1 MTQKIYFN
9 LETIDYDKICQ
20 LHEKIFL
27 EKEKGK
33 ATNKRKKV
41 EKKDMKLLE
50 KKYSFFIHNLISRQ
64 LSSDENKDIA
74 YLRAEWLRDI
84 FGRDYT
90 IMINI
95 LKMDGIIKLEK
106 EYIEGEQC
114 NGYKIENLK
123 EKVRFSYKP
132 YYYPYKP
139 FIDRLEKNI
148 EEWQKNAIKSIE
160 KSLTPKVY
168 EKYIKSL
175 NKLKFNQKKAQEYID
190 IHFKEDSYS
199 KAYHLMIK
207 DWYKEKNFQIK
218 ESKKK
223 DNKDK
228 RIYHILTSTPREL
241 KYFLNIKYIVDIH
254 NSHPILFNSI
264 IYDKYNIH
272 KNKRY
277 DISNKIIE
285 INKIINKYNYNIY
298 NNSIYKSGC
307 HVNNS
312 LNNKEMNF
320 ILPPDVLKYIYLTST
335 GQFWDKILEDDY
347 GKVGNYDL
355 TRQDIKQLM
364 FAYVFYSKE
373 YPNKRKFAR
382 LFEKQFPN
390 VFRLVESF
398 KDGIKKEKDR
408 TVLSAKLRTLESRL
422 FRKAL
427 KILFKR
433 GYEVVSLH
441 DAIVVLDT
449 KANEKCT
456 QEEVKSVLES
466 VFRNEGLV
474 CDCSVDIY
482 GEKVMEDFLAS
493 ERELRQK
500 GEEYILSIR
509 DKEEF
514 KELIKDYDEGKS
526 EIIWTKDKKGVM
538 LHPKDIKSLMYK
550 ECS

>member
-1 MTQKIYFN
+1 
-9 LETIDYDKICQ
+9 
-20 LHEKIFL
+20 
-27 EKEKGK
+27 
-33 ATNKRKKV
+33 
-41 EKKDMKLLE
+41 
-50 KKYSFFIHNLISRQ
+50 KKYN
-64 LSSDENKDIA
+64 N
-74 YLRAEWLRDI
+74 
-84 FGRDYT
+84 
-90 IMINI
+90 
-95 LKMDGIIKLEK
+95 
-106 EYIEGEQC
+106 
-114 NGYKIENLK
+114 
-123 EKVRFSYKP
+123 
-132 YYYPYKP
+132 
-139 FIDRLEKNI
+139 
-148 EEWQKNAIKSIE
+148 
-160 KSLTPKVY
+160 
-168 EKYIKSL
+168 
-175 NKLKFNQKKAQEYID
+175 
-190 IHFKEDSYS
+190 
-199 KAYHLMIK
+199 
-207 DWYKEKNFQIK
+207 
-218 ESKKK
+218 
-223 DNKDK
+223 
-228 RIYHILTSTPREL
+228 
-241 KYFLNIKYIVDIH
+241 
-254 NSHPILFNSI
+254 
-264 IYDKYNIH
+264 
-272 KNKRY
+272 
-277 DISNKIIE
+277 
-285 INKIINKYNYNIY
+285 NIY

-307 HVNNS
+307 YIDNS

-335 GQFWDKILEDDY
+335 GQFWDKILEEDY

-364 FAYVFYSKE
+364 FAFVFYSKD

-408 TVLSAKLRTLESRL
+408 TVLSAKLRTLESKL

-466 VFRNEGLV
+466 VFRNEGLI
-474 CDCSVDIY
+474 CDCSVDEY
-482 GEKVMEDFLAS
+482 SEKVMEDFLAS

-550 ECS
+550 ECN

>member
-1 MTQKIYFN
+1 MIQKIYFN

-33 ATNKRKKV
+33 TTNKRKKV

-90 IMINI
+90 IMIDI
-95 LKMDGIIKLEK
+95 LKMEGIIKLEK

-264 IYDKYNIH
+264 IYDKYNIP

-298 NNSIYKSGC
+298 NNKYKNGH
-307 HVNNS
+307 HVDNS

-335 GQFWDKILEDDY
+335 GQFWDKILEEDY

-364 FAYVFYSKE
+364 FAFVFYSKE

-398 KDGIKKEKDR
+398 KDGIKKEEDR
-408 TVLSAKLRTLESRL
+408 TVLSAKLRTLESKL

-456 QEEVKSVLES
+456 QEEVKIVLES
-466 VFRNEGLV
+466 VFRNEGLI

-482 GEKVMEDFLAS
+482 GEKAMEDFLAS
-493 ERELRQK
+493 ERDLRQK

-538 LHPKDIKSLMYK
+538 LHPKDIKDLMYK

>member
-95 LKMDGIIKLEK
+95 LKMEGIIKLEK

-175 NKLKFNQKKAQEYID
+175 NKLKFNQKK
-190 IHFKEDSYS
+190 ST
-199 KAYHLMIK
+199 
-207 DWYKEKNFQIK
+207 
-218 ESKKK
+218 
-223 DNKDK
+223 
-228 RIYHILTSTPREL
+228 RIY
-241 KYFLNIKYIVDIH
+241 
-254 NSHPILFNSI
+254 
-264 IYDKYNIH
+264 
-272 KNKRY
+272 RY
-277 DISNKIIE
+277 
-285 INKIINKYNYNIY
+285 
-298 NNSIYKSGC
+298 
-307 HVNNS
+307 
-312 LNNKEMNF
+312 
-320 ILPPDVLKYIYLTST
+320 
-335 GQFWDKILEDDY
+335 
-347 GKVGNYDL
+347 
-355 TRQDIKQLM
+355 
-364 FAYVFYSKE
+364 
-373 YPNKRKFAR
+373 
-382 LFEKQFPN
+382 
-390 VFRLVESF
+390 
-398 KDGIKKEKDR
+398 
-408 TVLSAKLRTLESRL
+408 TL
-422 FRKAL
+422 
-427 KILFKR
+427 
-433 GYEVVSLH
+433 
-441 DAIVVLDT
+441 
-449 KANEKCT
+449 
-456 QEEVKSVLES
+456 
-466 VFRNEGLV
+466 
-474 CDCSVDIY
+474 
-482 GEKVMEDFLAS
+482 
-493 ERELRQK
+493 
-500 GEEYILSIR
+500 
-509 DKEEF
+509 
-514 KELIKDYDEGKS
+514 
-526 EIIWTKDKKGVM
+526 
-538 LHPKDIKSLMYK
+538 
-550 ECS
+550 